1 MRWRMRQ
8 ILDGKERKDYLT
20 AKAILKKLY
29 SFGVL
34 QDVTTQIRS
43 TNLQQGRLPIS
54 EINQLIYQ
62 VIDGQEAPFIYERI
76 GQYYHHYMID
86 EFQDTSA
93 LQWQNFKPLIG
104 ETESKGHNNL
114 IVGDVKQSIYRFR
127 NSDWHLLTQVDK
139 EFRHTEFAP
148 GMDGNWRTAPEI
160 VERNELVMQ
169 RYCDWLVNELKS
181 KYPHYEEQL
190 NELATIYSHEEMH
203 QDAKKKHKG
212 YFHMQFFE
220 DKTYK
225 EDSLKALD
233 QLLQSLQQEGVDL
246 KRVTLLVRR
255 GTEAAELAR
264 FLVERN
270 YSVQSAEG
278 LRVGGHPAIKTI
290 VNLLKDDWQDQ
301 QSVTR
306 SAIEQF
312 YGILTDQHIQLI
324 SQAQSLPP
332 QMKVGFGLMA
342 RKIALQA
349 FCPWLPRNTFLDF
362 RLCPRKP

>member
-1 MRWRMRQ
+1 MLVEGLNSSLIKVLDGTANFYKQKDSNKKNISRDILDAVQNQFETELLPILIELRQ

-29 SFGVL
+29 SLGVL

-43 TNLQQGRLPIS
+43 TNMQQGRLPIS

-181 KYPHYEEQL
+181 KYPDYEEQL

-203 QDAKKKHKG
+203 QDAQKKHKG

-220 DKTYK
+220 GAHF
-225 EDSLKALD
+225 EDRPR
-233 QLLQSLQQEGVDL
+233 DL
-246 KRVTLLVRR
+246 
-255 GTEAAELAR
+255 
-264 FLVERN
+264 
-270 YSVQSAEG
+270 
-278 LRVGGHPAIKTI
+278 
-290 VNLLKDDWQDQ
+290 
-301 QSVTR
+301 
-306 SAIEQF
+306 
-312 YGILTDQHIQLI
+312 
-324 SQAQSLPP
+324 
-332 QMKVGFGLMA
+332 
-342 RKIALQA
+342 
-349 FCPWLPRNTFLDF
+349 
-362 RLCPRKP
+362 